1 MLKLA
6 LTVVVLAVALVAI
19 WHGNNMVE
27 VTRYRVELSDP
38 PSPVESEAK
47 PAGLRILQISDL
59 HGKRFGRGSQRLLD
73 EIDRLDYDIIA
84 ITGDIITG
92 GPLARGRRTALQL
105 AAELVE
111 RAPVFYTPGNHETTS
126 RQFAGLE
133 DGLRDLGVHVLRRD
147 SVEIDIRG
155 RRYVILGLDDV
166 KFFDM
171 DPEAYSAA
179 LSELVNLAPGQSSV
193 PGGAAR
199 LCGAAPEPATSQ
211 RTDGAAGRAQSSVP
225 RILVSHRPN
234 LLDIYAAS
242 GVQLVLTGHVH
253 GGQFR
258 IPGVGGLIGPDD
270 LLLPKYDAGVFRK
283 GETTMIVSRGLG
295 PSAIPVRINNRPE
308 LVLIEIA

>member
-73 EIDRLDYDIIA
+73 EIDRLDYDVIA

-126 RQFAGLE
+126 RQFPGLE
-133 DGLRDLGVHVLRRD
+133 DGLRDLGVQVLRRD

-179 LSELVNLAPGQSSV
+179 LSELVNSAPG
-193 PGGAAR
+193 
-199 LCGAAPEPATSQ
+199 
-211 RTDGAAGRAQSSVP
+211 QSSVP